1 MLLDKIKALAAQHQ
15 ADNIATRRHLHA
27 HPELSYQE
35 FETSKYVQARLTE
48 IGIPFTV
55 IATTGVLGIIEGK
68 NPTKRVIALR
78 ADMDA
83 LPIIEENTIDYKST
97 NEGVMHACGHDVHT
111 TILLG
116 AAKVLWTLRDE
127 FEGTIKLLF
136 QPGEEKN
143 PGGASYMI
151 RDGALENPKPQ
162 GIVGLHVHPGLNE
175 GKLSFRKGRV
185 MASAD
190 ELYVS
195 IKGPGGHAATPHQ
208 TVDTILVA
216 AQLIQSLQTIIS
228 RNRNPQNPSKRVIA
242 LRADMDA
249 LPIIEENKIDYKS
262 NNDGVMH
269 ACGHDVHTTI
279 LLGAAKILWSLRE
292 EFEGTIKLLFQPG
305 EEKNPGGATYMIRD
319 GALENPKPQG
329 IVGLHVHPGLNEGKL
344 SFRKGRVMAS
354 ADELYISIKGPG
366 GHAATPHQTV
376 DTILVAAQLI
386 QSLQT
391 IIARNRNPQNPSVL
405 SICSIHGG
413 NTTNVIP
420 SEVKLMGT
428 FRAMDEVWR
437 FQAHDLML
445 QQAKG
450 IAIATGAEIDFRVD
464 VGYPTV
470 DNEPILTE
478 AAWRL
483 ADAYMGKEN
492 VEETEKRMGAEDFGY
507 YSQVIPGCFFRLGVR
522 NESAGIVHNV
532 HTPHFNIDEA
542 AIEQGVG
549 MMAWLGTQL

>member
-1 MLLDKIKALAAQHQ
+1 MLLEKIKLLAKQHQ
-15 ADNIATRRHLHA
+15 AENVSIRRHLHA
-27 HPELSYQE
+27 NPELSYQE
-35 FETSKYVQARLTE
+35 FETSKYVQAQLKA

-68 NPTKRVIALR
+68 NPSKRIVALR

-83 LPIIEENTIDYKST
+83 LPIIEENKVDYIST
-97 NEGVMHACGHDVHT
+97 KEGVMHACGHDVHT

-116 AAKVLWTLRDE
+116 AAKILWTLREE

-151 RDGALENPKPQ
+151 RDGALKNPVPA
-162 GIVGLHVHPGLNE
+162 GIIGLHVHPGLNH

-208 TVDTILVA
+208 TVDTVLVA
-216 AQLIQSLQTIIS
+216 AQLIT
-228 RNRNPQNPSKRVIA
+228 
-242 LRADMDA
+242 
-249 LPIIEENKIDYKS
+249 
-262 NNDGVMH
+262 
-269 ACGHDVHTTI
+269 
-279 LLGAAKILWSLRE
+279 
-292 EFEGTIKLLFQPG
+292 
-305 EEKNPGGATYMIRD
+305 
-319 GALENPKPQG
+319 
-329 IVGLHVHPGLNEGKL
+329 
-344 SFRKGRVMAS
+344 
-354 ADELYISIKGPG
+354 
-366 GHAATPHQTV
+366 
-376 DTILVAAQLI
+376 
-386 QSLQT
+386 SLQT
-391 IIARNRNPQNPSVL
+391 IIARNRDPQNPSVL
-405 SICSIHGG
+405 SICSVHGG

-420 SEVKLMGT
+420 TEVKLMGT

-437 FQAHDLML
+437 FKAHELMM

-450 IAIATGAEIDFRVD
+450 LSLATGAEIDFKVD

-470 DNEPILTE
+470 DNEPIITE
-478 AAWRL
+478 AAWKL
-483 ADAYMGKEN
+483 ADAYMGASN

-522 NESAGIVHNV
+522 NESKGIIHNV
-532 HTPHFNIDEA
+532 HTPHFNIEEES
-542 AIEQGVG
+542 IENGVG
-549 MMAWLGTQL
+549 MMAWLGTQLFA